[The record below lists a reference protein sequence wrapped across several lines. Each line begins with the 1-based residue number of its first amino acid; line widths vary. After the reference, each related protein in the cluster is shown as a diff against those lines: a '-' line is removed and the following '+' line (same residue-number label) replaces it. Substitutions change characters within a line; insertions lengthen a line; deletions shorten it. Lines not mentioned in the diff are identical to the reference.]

1 RLFFLHLYNI
11 LNFHTCVKKS
21 LKWTCKACGK
31 KQSFLQVSPKKQGM
45 QSSCSLRSSSFRK

>member
-1 RLFFLHLYNI
+1 CSCRKYTIFLWCLK
-11 LNFHTCVKKS
+11 VKKS

-31 KQSFLQVSPKKQGM
+31 KQSFLQVSPKKQGL